1 MKKLCVCI
9 LSTLFFFAVG
19 CSKEDQDMETPPPDE
34 EEIIGKYFT
43 LSDSCITLADTVE
56 RAEIVLKANEDWRI
70 TGGCEWCSVS
80 PASGG
85 AGTFTIQIKLDKNQ
99 TYEDRKAEFTVEGG
113 SEKLKWGVRQRTLLY
128 LKATL
133 PTYNISDAGGEIE
146 VDLYNSMDY
155 DVIIPQDCQ
164 SWISQITTKSLV
176 TDKLKFSIAKHTG
189 ENERIGIVIF
199 KDRESEL
206 ADTIQIVQEFVD
218 SNIEIPDVYFRNYCL
233 TYFDENADGR
243 ISRKEAK
250 KVTNMILP
258 HYVTS
263 LKGIEH
269 FTELLILDF
278 PECKMGSVDLSK
290 NTKLFS
296 LDCKNVGIKE
306 LKLSDSGT
314 LWALHCEGN
323 KLTELS
329 SASIKNL
336 AYLYCANNQLTS
348 IVLGSKLGHL
358 SCESNKL
365 TALDLTP
372 CSELSSIDCD
382 SNRLVNLDL
391 SENRKLTT
399 LYCRHNN
406 LKSIKFPSL
415 SQLTYL
421 DCNNN
426 QFTSLDLTPCLM
438 LQSLDCENNPLK
450 SLRVNGLVAL
460 SFLSCY
466 KTQLVEIDISTN
478 TNLCFFDAYSYG
490 EQSPL
495 KTVWVWKGFA
505 EPSGFDIP
513 QTAVYKE
520 KQ

>member
-70 TGGCEWCSVS
+70 TGGSEWCSVS

-133 PTYNISDAGGEIE
+133 PTYNISDAGGEID

-155 DVIIPQDCQ
+155 EVIIPQDCQ

-206 ADTIQIVQEFVD
+206 ADTIQVVQEFVD

-233 TYFDENADGR
+233 TYFDENADGM

-250 KVTNMILP
+250 KVTSMTIP
-258 HYVTS
+258 RFATS
-263 LKGIEH
+263 LEGIKH
-269 FTELLILDF
+269 FTELIVLDF
-278 PECKMGSVDLSK
+278 SDCKMESVDLSK
-290 NTKLFS
+290 NTKLYS
-296 LDCKNVGIKE
+296 LSCKNVGLKE

-336 AYLYCANNQLTS
+336 AYLSCTNNQLTS
-348 IVLGSKLGHL
+348 LVLGSKIGNL

-372 CSELSSIDCD
+372 CSELGVIYCD

-391 SENRKLTT
+391 TENRKLK
-399 LYCRHNN
+399 LLDCRYNN

-415 SQLTYL
+415 SQLAYL
-421 DCNNN
+421 NCNNN
-426 QFTSLDLTPCLM
+426 QLTSLDLTPCLM

-450 SLRVNGLVAL
+450 SLRVDGLLAL
-460 SFLSCY
+460 SSLSCY
-466 KTQLVEIDISTN
+466 STQLVEIDISTN
-478 TNLCFFDAYSYG
+478 TNLRWFDAYSYR
-490 EQSPL
+490 EKSSL
-495 KTVWVWKGFA
+495 KTVWVWKGFV

-513 QTAVYKE
+513 KTAVYKE

>member
-1 MKKLCVCI
+1 MKKLCVCV

-70 TGGCEWCSVS
+70 TGGSEWCSVS

-99 TYEDRKAEFTVEGG
+99 TYEERKAEFTVEGG

-133 PTYNISDAGGEIE
+133 PTYNISDAGGEID

-155 DVIIPQDCQ
+155 EVIIPQDCQ

-233 TYFDENADGR
+233 TYFDENADGM

-250 KVTNMILP
+250 KVDR
-258 HYVTS
+258 
-263 LKGIEH
+263 K
-269 FTELLILDF
+269 
-278 PECKMGSVDLSK
+278 SV
-290 NTKLFS
+290 
-296 LDCKNVGIKE
+296 V
-306 LKLSDSGT
+306 
-314 LWALHCEGN
+314 
-323 KLTELS
+323 
-329 SASIKNL
+329 
-336 AYLYCANNQLTS
+336 
-348 IVLGSKLGHL
+348 
-358 SCESNKL
+358 
-365 TALDLTP
+365 
-372 CSELSSIDCD
+372 
-382 SNRLVNLDL
+382 
-391 SENRKLTT
+391 
-399 LYCRHNN
+399 
-406 LKSIKFPSL
+406 
-415 SQLTYL
+415 
-421 DCNNN
+421 
-426 QFTSLDLTPCLM
+426 
-438 LQSLDCENNPLK
+438 
-450 SLRVNGLVAL
+450 
-460 SFLSCY
+460 
-466 KTQLVEIDISTN
+466 
-478 TNLCFFDAYSYG
+478 
-490 EQSPL
+490 
-495 KTVWVWKGFA
+495 
-505 EPSGFDIP
+505 
-513 QTAVYKE
+513 
-520 KQ
+520 

>member
-70 TGGCEWCSVS
+70 TGGSEWCSVS

-85 AGTFTIQIKLDKNQ
+85 AGTFTIKIKLDKNQ

-146 VDLYNSMDY
+146 VDLYNSMVY

-206 ADTIQIVQEFVD
+206 ADTIQVVQEFVD
-218 SNIEIPDVYFRNYCL
+218 SNIEIPDVYFRNFCL
-233 TYFDENADGR
+233 TYYDENADGR

-250 KVTNMILP
+250 KVTSMILP

-269 FTELLILDF
+269 FTELLILNFSD
-278 PECKMGSVDLSK
+278 CKIVSVDLSR
-290 NTKLFS
+290 NTKLTQLTCS
-296 LDCKNVGIKE
+296 NVGLKE
-306 LKLSDSGT
+306 LKLSDSGA
-314 LWALHCEGN
+314 LWHLVCDGN
-323 KLTELS
+323 KLTDLS
-329 SASIKNL
+329 SHAIRNL
-336 AYLYCANNQLTS
+336 LDLFCHNNQLTS
-348 IVLGSKLGHL
+348 LTLGKKLWLL
-358 SCESNKL
+358 SCSSNKL
-365 TALDLTP
+365 AELDLSSSVELATVYCDNNELVHLDLTG
-372 CSELSSIDCD
+372 
-382 SNRLVNLDL
+382 
-391 SENRKLTT
+391 NRKLTS
-399 LYCRHNN
+399 LSCSNN
-406 LKSIKFPSL
+406 LL
-415 SQLTYL
+415 
-421 DCNNN
+421 
-426 QFTSLDLTPCLM
+426 TSLDLSTFLM
-438 LQSLDCENNPLK
+438 LQSLHCENNPLK
-450 SLRVNGLVAL
+450 SLRLDGLVAL
-460 SFLSCY
+460 SSLRCY
-466 KTQLVEIDISTN
+466 STQLVEIDISTN
-478 TNLCFFDAYSYG
+478 TNLQSLDADSYR
-490 EQSPL
+490 EKSSL
-495 KTVWVWKGFA
+495 KTVWVWKGFV

-513 QTAVYKE
+513 KTAVYKE